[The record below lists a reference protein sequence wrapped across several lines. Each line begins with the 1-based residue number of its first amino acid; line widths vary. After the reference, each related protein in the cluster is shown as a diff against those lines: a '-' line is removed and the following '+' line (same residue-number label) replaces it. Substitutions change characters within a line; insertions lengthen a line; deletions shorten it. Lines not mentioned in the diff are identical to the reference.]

1 MPPATVIALSGGLG
15 TLTACGLAL
24 RWRRLPAIQ
33 QPLLHR
39 VPARPDGHWTQERQ
53 RWKAG
58 LLTRTVAERQPHAA
72 PAALERVAA
81 RPRSARRVNVS

>member
-24 RWRRLPAIQ
+24 RWRHLPAIQ
-33 QPLLHR
+33 QPLVHR
-39 VPARPDGHWTQERQ
+39 APARPAGRRTQQRQ

-58 LLTRTVAERQPHAA
+58 PLTRTVAERQPHAA
-72 PAALERVAA
+72 LASLERVAA
-81 RPRSARRVNVS
+81 HPDEPGG